1 MEKLKIAAMGV
12 EHRHIFGQITGML
25 DVGCE
30 FVGWWTENDN
40 RISNDLEKKFP
51 DITRV
56 KDKYVLLNNTDID
69 LILIADIPSKR
80 ANLAIECM
88 NAGKD
93 VMLDKPGCTN
103 LEQLQEIKNT
113 IDKTKQIFS
122 IDFSER
128 FEVPSV
134 QMASNLIKNG
144 EIGKVVQTIGFG
156 PHRLNIDTRPE
167 WFFDDELNGGILCDI
182 ASHQIDQFLFFTKS
196 NSAEIISSSV
206 GNFSNPNKPKMQD
219 FGEILI
225 HGDQGQGYIRV
236 DWYTPDA
243 LPNWGDGRL
252 TILGTEGYIELR
264 KYVDI
269 AGREGTDHLF
279 LVNKQRCEY
288 IDASKQPLTYF
299 KNLMNDVFNRTETAM
314 KQDHCLEVMRLAINA
329 QNSAKRLGNLKFIK

>member
-1 MEKLKIAAMGV
+1 MKKLKIAAMGV
-12 EHRHIFGQITGML
+12 EHRHIFGQLEGML
-25 DVGCE
+25 NLDCE

-40 RISNDLEKKFP
+40 RISKDLEKKFP
-51 DITRV
+51 DIKRV
-56 KDKYVLLNNTDID
+56 KNKNTLLNNNEID
-69 LILIADIPSKR
+69 LILIADIPAKR
-80 ANLAIECM
+80 ADLAIECM

-93 VMLDKPGCTN
+93 VMLDKPGCTS
-103 LEQLQEIKNT
+103 LEQLKKIKNT
-113 IDKTKQIFS
+113 IDKTQQIFS

-134 QMASNLIKNG
+134 QVASDLIENG
-144 EIGKVVQTIGFG
+144 EIGKVVQTIGLG
-156 PHRLNIDTRPE
+156 PHRLNIDTRPK
-167 WFFDDELNGGILCDI
+167 WFFDSELNGGILCDI

-196 NSAEIISSSV
+196 KSAEIISSSI
-206 GNFSNPNKPKMQD
+206 GNFSNPHKTKMQD

-264 KYVDI
+264 KYVDV

-279 LVNKQRCEY
+279 LVNKNRYEY
-288 IDASKQPLTYF
+288 IDASKEPLTYF
-299 KNLMNDVFNRTETAM
+299 KNLMYDVLNRTETAM

-329 QNSAKRLGNLKFIK
+329 QNSAKRLGNLVR